1 MYDRNMLRD
10 RTLILRILDDRL
22 RERLTEK
29 MTALEKSHYA
39 GASLAN
45 ENKVKNAAANSLQHD
60 DVTHS
65 MIPTM
70 NNDGSAGAA
79 SDPKKEGH
87 VFDLEGVTCEPAIK
101 SHNDAH
107 QAPDGEYTLWNFICD
122 GATYP
127 ARLTNLPCPVEIHKT
142 HDHVMYYK
150 CTDVAQMLIV
160 YEDDAAM
167 EEAESSPGYHVDG
180 FPSYFHSGLTPP
192 MHKVV
197 ERRFKERD
205 HAPLPPPCQ
214 NVHQME
220 LEILD
225 LISRITSSADGKIKP
240 KRGPGTSVQIKVVE
254 EIEDEIVPWEPWMDY
269 YGKEPN
275 GIKFEE
281 GDMVSNAHPEI
292 WLNNTSSL
300 DKLKIDEEIK
310 KEEAKQVGNSTIK
323 LKKTKK
329 KKKKTEE
336 PATVTAATTTTTTGA
351 PTPVSRPESTTAA
364 ALQNGHFDDFNFDI
378 DDLDLDEDNIDLD
391 DMEMIL
397 T

>member
-29 MTALEKSHYA
+29 MTALEESFA
-39 GASLAN
+39 ASSA
-45 ENKVKNAAANSLQHD
+45 EASEKVRKNASNALQQD
-60 DVTHS
+60 DAMHITSGGGGGGTVVG
-65 MIPTM
+65 
-70 NNDGSAGAA
+70 DGGGGTDAA
-79 SDPKKEGH
+79 STSAPQKEGKI
-87 VFDLEGVTCEPAIK
+87 FDLEGVTCEPAIK
-101 SHNDAH
+101 GDTRDHNGGGIGIGGGGG
-107 QAPDGEYTLWNFICD
+107 APDEEYTLWNFICD

-142 HDHVMYYK
+142 HDHAMYYK

-214 NVHQME
+214 DVHQIE
-220 LEILD
+220 LEILE
-225 LISRITSSADGKIKP
+225 LISKMTSSADGKVKS
-240 KRGPGTSVQIKVVE
+240 KRGAGTSVQINVLEEVE
-254 EIEDEIVPWEPWMDY
+254 DDIVAWEPWMDN

-281 GDMVSNAHPEI
+281 GDIVSNAHPEI
-292 WLNNTSSL
+292 WLNNASSL
-300 DKLKIDEEIK
+300 DKLKIDEELK
-310 KEEAKQVGNSTIK
+310 KEEAKQDGDGPIMK
-323 LKKTKK
+323 QKKTKK
-329 KKKKTEE
+329 KKKKTGES
-336 PATVTAATTTTTTGA
+336 TTASTTNA
-351 PTPVSRPESTTAA
+351 PTPVARPESTT
-364 ALQNGHFDDFNFDI
+364 DRKSVV
-378 DDLDLDEDNIDLD
+378 
-391 DMEMIL
+391 
-397 T
+397 

>member
-1 MYDRNMLRD
+1 MV
-10 RTLILRILDDRL
+10 LRILDDRL

-29 MTALEKSHYA
+29 MNALEESF
-39 GASLAN
+39 ASSSSVLAS
-45 ENKVKNAAANSLQHD
+45 ENNLSNASNSLKQNVGIQMSNTHD
-60 DVTHS
+60 GDNGGV
-65 MIPTM
+65 
-70 NNDGSAGAA
+70 GSASAP
-79 SDPKKEGH
+79 SKEGQI
-87 VFDLEGVTCEPAIK
+87 FDLDGVTCEPAIK
-101 SHNDAH
+101 DHKNSSNDVAS
-107 QAPDGEYTLWNFICD
+107 DEEYTLWNFICD

-142 HDHVMYYK
+142 HDHAMYYK

-214 NVHQME
+214 DVHQIE
-220 LEILD
+220 LEILA
-225 LISRITSSADGKIKP
+225 LISKMASSQEGKVKG
-240 KRGPGTSVQIKVVE
+240 KRGVPTSVQLQVLE
-254 EIEDEIVPWEPWMDY
+254 EVEDEIVTWEPWMDN

-292 WLNNTSSL
+292 WLNNASSL
-300 DKLKIDEEIK
+300 DKLKIDEEIQ
-310 KEEAKQVGNSTIK
+310 KEETKQDDNTNNIK
-323 LKKTKK
+323 QKKK
-329 KKKKTEE
+329 KKKKTKES
-336 PATVTAATTTTTTGA
+336 TMNA

-364 ALQNGHFDDFNFDI
+364 VLQNGNFDDFNFDI
-378 DDLDLDEDNIDLD
+378 DDLDIDEDNIDLD

-397 T
+397 E

>member
-1 MYDRNMLRD
+1 MYDRNILRD
-10 RTLILRILDDRL
+10 RTLVLRILDDRL

-29 MTALEKSHYA
+29 MNALEESF
-39 GASLAN
+39 ASSSSVLAS
-45 ENKVKNAAANSLQHD
+45 ENNLSNASNSLKQNVGIQMSNTHD
-60 DVTHS
+60 GDNGGV
-65 MIPTM
+65 
-70 NNDGSAGAA
+70 GSASAP
-79 SDPKKEGH
+79 SKEGQI
-87 VFDLEGVTCEPAIK
+87 FDLDGVTCEPAIK
-101 SHNDAH
+101 DHKNSSNDVAS
-107 QAPDGEYTLWNFICD
+107 DEEYTLWNFICD

-142 HDHVMYYK
+142 HDHAMYYK

-214 NVHQME
+214 DVHQIE
-220 LEILD
+220 LEILA
-225 LISRITSSADGKIKP
+225 LISKMASSQEGKVKG
-240 KRGPGTSVQIKVVE
+240 KRGVPTSVQLQVLE
-254 EIEDEIVPWEPWMDY
+254 EVEDEIVTWEPWMDN

-292 WLNNTSSL
+292 WLNNASSL
-300 DKLKIDEEIK
+300 DKLKIDEEIQ
-310 KEEAKQVGNSTIK
+310 KEETKQDDNTNNIK
-323 LKKTKK
+323 QKKK
-329 KKKKTEE
+329 KKKKTKES
-336 PATVTAATTTTTTGA
+336 TMNA

-364 ALQNGHFDDFNFDI
+364 VLQNGNFDDFNFDI
-378 DDLDLDEDNIDLD
+378 DDLDIDEDNID
-391 DMEMIL
+391 
-397 T
+397 

>member
-1 MYDRNMLRD
+1 MYDRNILRD
-10 RTLILRILDDRL
+10 RTLVLRILDDRL

-29 MTALEKSHYA
+29 MTALEESF
-39 GASLAN
+39 ASSSSLTS
-45 ENKVKNAAANSLQHD
+45 EKNLSKTSNALEQNGGIQ
-60 DVTHS
+60 
-65 MIPTM
+65 M
-70 NNDGSAGAA
+70 NNAHGDSGGVGSASAP
-79 SDPKKEGH
+79 SKEGQI
-87 VFDLEGVTCEPAIK
+87 FDLEGVTCEPAIK
-101 SHNDAH
+101 DHKNANNGGTSDE
-107 QAPDGEYTLWNFICD
+107 EYTLWNFICD

-142 HDHVMYYK
+142 HDHAMYYK

-214 NVHQME
+214 DVHQIE

-225 LISRITSSADGKIKP
+225 LISKMTSSTEGKVKG
-240 KRGPGTSVQIKVVE
+240 KRGVSTSVQLQVLE
-254 EIEDEIVPWEPWMDY
+254 EVEDEIVTWEPWMDN

-300 DKLKIDEEIK
+300 DKLKIDEEIQR
-310 KEEAKQVGNSTIK
+310 EETKQDGNTDNK
-323 LKKTKK
+323 QKK
-329 KKKKTEE
+329 KKKKKIKES
-336 PATVTAATTTTTTGA
+336 TTNV

-364 ALQNGHFDDFNFDI
+364 ALQNGNFDDFNFDI
-378 DDLDLDEDNIDLD
+378 DDLDIDEDNIDLD

-397 T
+397 E

>member
-1 MYDRNMLRD
+1 MYDRNILRD
-10 RTLILRILDDRL
+10 RTLVLRILDDRL

-29 MTALEKSHYA
+29 MNALEESF
-39 GASLAN
+39 ASSSSVLAS
-45 ENKVKNAAANSLQHD
+45 ENNLSNASNSLKQNVGIQMSNTHD
-60 DVTHS
+60 GDNGGV
-65 MIPTM
+65 
-70 NNDGSAGAA
+70 GSASAP
-79 SDPKKEGH
+79 SKEGQI
-87 VFDLEGVTCEPAIK
+87 FDLDGVTCEPAIK
-101 SHNDAH
+101 DHKNSSNDVAS
-107 QAPDGEYTLWNFICD
+107 DEEYTLWNFICD

-142 HDHVMYYK
+142 HDHAMYYK

-214 NVHQME
+214 DVHQIE
-220 LEILD
+220 LEILA
-225 LISRITSSADGKIKP
+225 LISKMASSQEGKVKG
-240 KRGPGTSVQIKVVE
+240 KRGVPTSVQLQVLE
-254 EIEDEIVPWEPWMDY
+254 EVEDEIVTWEPWMDN

-292 WLNNTSSL
+292 WLNNASSL
-300 DKLKIDEEIK
+300 DKLKIDEEIQ
-310 KEEAKQVGNSTIK
+310 KEETKQDDNTNNIK
-323 LKKTKK
+323 QKK
-329 KKKKTEE
+329 KKKKKAKESTMN
-336 PATVTAATTTTTTGA
+336 A

-364 ALQNGHFDDFNFDI
+364 VLQNGNFDDFNFDI
-378 DDLDLDEDNIDLD
+378 DDLDIDEDNIDLD

-397 T
+397 E

>member
-1 MYDRNMLRD
+1 MYDRNILRD
-10 RTLILRILDDRL
+10 RTLVLRILDDRL

-29 MTALEKSHYA
+29 MNALEESF
-39 GASLAN
+39 ASSSSVLAS
-45 ENKVKNAAANSLQHD
+45 ENNLSNASNSLKQNVGIQMSNTHD
-60 DVTHS
+60 GDNGGV
-65 MIPTM
+65 
-70 NNDGSAGAA
+70 GSASAP
-79 SDPKKEGH
+79 SKEGQI
-87 VFDLEGVTCEPAIK
+87 FDLDGVTCEPAIK
-101 SHNDAH
+101 DHKNSSNDVAS
-107 QAPDGEYTLWNFICD
+107 DEEYTLWNFICD

-142 HDHVMYYK
+142 HDHAMYYK

-214 NVHQME
+214 DVHQIE
-220 LEILD
+220 LEILA
-225 LISRITSSADGKIKP
+225 LISKMASSQEGKVKG
-240 KRGPGTSVQIKVVE
+240 KRGVPTSVQLQVLE
-254 EIEDEIVPWEPWMDY
+254 EVEDEIVTWEPWMDN

-292 WLNNTSSL
+292 WLNNASSL
-300 DKLKIDEEIK
+300 DKLKIDEEIQ
-310 KEEAKQVGNSTIK
+310 KEETKQDDNTNNIK
-323 LKKTKK
+323 QKKK
-329 KKKKTEE
+329 KKKKTKES
-336 PATVTAATTTTTTGA
+336 TMNA

-364 ALQNGHFDDFNFDI
+364 VLQNGNFDDFNFDI
-378 DDLDLDEDNIDLD
+378 DDLDIDEDNIDLD

-397 T
+397 E

>member
-1 MYDRNMLRD
+1 MYDRNILRD
-10 RTLILRILDDRL
+10 RTLVLRILDDRL

-29 MTALEKSHYA
+29 MNALEESF
-39 GASLAN
+39 ASSSSVLAS
-45 ENKVKNAAANSLQHD
+45 ENNLSNASNSLKQNVGIQMSNTHD
-60 DVTHS
+60 GDNGGV
-65 MIPTM
+65 
-70 NNDGSAGAA
+70 GSASAP
-79 SDPKKEGH
+79 SKEGQI
-87 VFDLEGVTCEPAIK
+87 FDLDGVTCEPAIK
-101 SHNDAH
+101 DHKNSSNDVAS
-107 QAPDGEYTLWNFICD
+107 DEEYTLWNFICD

-142 HDHVMYYK
+142 HDHAMYYK

-192 MHKVV
+192 MHRVV

-214 NVHQME
+214 DVHQIE
-220 LEILD
+220 LEILA
-225 LISRITSSADGKIKP
+225 LISKMASSQEGKVKG
-240 KRGPGTSVQIKVVE
+240 KRGVPTSVQLQVLE
-254 EIEDEIVPWEPWMDY
+254 EVEDEIVTWEPWMDN

-292 WLNNTSSL
+292 WLNNASSL
-300 DKLKIDEEIK
+300 DKLKIDEEIQ
-310 KEEAKQVGNSTIK
+310 KEETKQDDNTNNIK
-323 LKKTKK
+323 QKKK
-329 KKKKTEE
+329 KKKKTKES
-336 PATVTAATTTTTTGA
+336 TMNA

-364 ALQNGHFDDFNFDI
+364 VLQNGNFDDFNFDI
-378 DDLDLDEDNIDLD
+378 DDLDIDEDNIDLD

-397 T
+397 E

>member
-1 MYDRNMLRD
+1 MYDRNILRD
-10 RTLILRILDDRL
+10 RTLVLRILDDRL

-29 MTALEKSHYA
+29 MTALEESYA
-39 GASLAN
+39 SSSALTSEKNLAKTSN
-45 ENKVKNAAANSLQHD
+45 ELEQD
-60 DVTHS
+60 GG
-65 MIPTM
+65 IQM
-70 NNDGSAGAA
+70 NNTHGDSGGVGSASAP
-79 SDPKKEGH
+79 SKEGQI
-87 VFDLEGVTCEPAIK
+87 FDLEGVTCEPAIK
-101 SHNDAH
+101 DHKNTNNGGASDE
-107 QAPDGEYTLWNFICD
+107 EYTLWNFICD

-142 HDHVMYYK
+142 HDHAMYYK

-205 HAPLPPPCQ
+205 HPPLPPPCQ
-214 NVHQME
+214 DVHQIE

-225 LISRITSSADGKIKP
+225 LISKMTSSTEGKVKG
-240 KRGPGTSVQIKVVE
+240 KRGVSTSVQFQVLE
-254 EIEDEIVPWEPWMDY
+254 EVEDEIVTWEPWMDN

-300 DKLKIDEEIK
+300 DKLKIHEEIQ
-310 KEEAKQVGNSTIK
+310 KEETKQDDNNK
-323 LKKTKK
+323 QKK
-329 KKKKTEE
+329 KKKKKIKES
-336 PATVTAATTTTTTGA
+336 TTNA

-364 ALQNGHFDDFNFDI
+364 ALQNGNFDDFNFDI
-378 DDLDLDEDNIDLD
+378 DDLDIDEDNIDLD

-397 T
+397 E